1 MQKIKI
7 LIINNLQQH
16 SVLSHDSID
25 QHDHDPFPLLY
36 RINAL
41 RMHIPG
47 SYRRLIAYPKQLSWR
62 WVPPSELVAPPKFR
76 DNIGPGTIL
85 LNQQQTTGERDGG
98 KNTAASAP
106 AMELSFSLETNCFAT
121 VFLREVMKQ
130 QLQLYIVIHGQQVE
144 SCITYY
150 HNFNII
156 DVAMA

>member
-1 MQKIKI
+1 MIASI
-7 LIINNLQQH
+7 SMTMH
-16 SVLSHDSID
+16 APSH
-25 QHDHDPFPLLY
+25 LLC

-76 DNIGPGTIL
+76 DNVGPGTVL

-98 KNTAASAP
+98 KKAAASAP

-130 QLQLYIVIHGQQVE
+130 
-144 SCITYY
+144 
-150 HNFNII
+150 
-156 DVAMA
+156 